1 MGPADLAGAAALGG
15 ILVWAVGYWSRIPG
29 QIIYDWQDQETHI
42 RANREFREQLR
53 EEKDTFE
60 WYAEAS
66 THALFKQVES
76 KDGQTKG
83 TDLKG
88 DEMGDLET
96 GPAKWEGSE

>member
-29 QIIYDWQDQETHI
+29 QIE
-42 RANREFREQLR
+42 R
-53 EEKDTFE
+53 EKDTFE

-66 THALFKQVES
+66 THALCKQVES
-76 KDGQTKG
+76 KDEQAKG

-96 GPAKWEGSE
+96 GAKGWEGSE